1 MTLAI
6 KVQAFVEAINKR
18 FKADPKFA
26 EAVGKN
32 QAHV

>member
-6 KVQAFVEAINKR
+6 KVQAFVEKINNR

-26 EAVGKN
+26 EAVIKN
-32 QAHV
+32 QAPV